1 VTLGGEVLYQQFDDV
16 DGSGVDIDG
25 TTATARV
32 TFSF

>member
-1 VTLGGEVLYQQFDDV
+1 VTLGGEVLYQEFEDV
-16 DGSGVDIDG
+16 DGSGVNLDG